1 MAEKIGETTLEA
13 YGENSMGSWLIP
25 IPQGVITFCDGNME
39 NPVRDGVS
47 ANFVIEEE
55 EEEAL

>member
-1 MAEKIGETTLEA
+1 M
-13 YGENSMGSWLIP
+13 IP
-25 IPQGVITFCDGNME
+25 IPQSVITFCDGNME
-39 NPVRDGVS
+39 NLDRGGVS